1 MPDTIL
7 SLQQL
12 TIAYGGQPA
21 VKALD
26 LDVMRGEVLA
36 LLGPSGCG
44 KTTTMRCV
52 AGLLAQASGRVVL
65 DGRDVSAVPANRRG
79 VGLVFQSYAL
89 FPHLTAFENVA
100 FGLRLRRAPDS
111 EVKATVGALL
121 DTVGL
126 SGFADR
132 VPAALSG
139 GQQQRVA
146 LARALA
152 VKPSLLL
159 LDEPLSNLDAR
170 LRLEMRGELAR
181 LQREFGVTMI
191 YVTHDQAEALALA
204 SRIAVMR
211 AGLLEQL
218 GTPDALW
225 GRPRTPFVARFMGFE
240 TILARGADGVLSVL
254 SPAVLDGDQSP
265 PSDAV
270 LLGWRPDKITLGHGP
285 HRGEVVAA
293 AYQGHAVETLL
304 VTPFGLIKAHA
315 PAGGPRPRPGEML
328 GFDLADAA
336 ATRIG
341 A

>member
-1 MPDTIL
+1 MPDAIL
-7 SLQQL
+7 SLHDL

-21 VKALD
+21 VSALD

-65 DGRDVSAVPANRRG
+65 DGQDVGHVPANKRG
-79 VGLVFQSYAL
+79 IGLVFQSYAL
-89 FPHLTAFENVA
+89 FPHLTTFENVA
-100 FGLRLRRAPDS
+100 FGLRLRRTPEA
-111 EVKATVGALL
+111 EVKKTVGALL

-126 SGFADR
+126 TGFANR
-132 VPAALSG
+132 VPGALSG

-211 AGLLEQL
+211 AGRLEQL
-218 GTPDALW
+218 GAPEALW
-225 GRPRTPFVARFMGFE
+225 GRPRTAFVARFMGFE
-240 TILARGADGVLSVL
+240 TILARGPDGALSL
-254 SPAVLDGDQSP
+254 PPAAVLAGE
-265 PSDAV
+265 AEREGHA
-270 LLGWRPDKITLGHGP
+270 LLGWRPDKVALGQGRY
-285 HRGEVVAA
+285 RGEVVAA
-293 AYQGHAVETLL
+293 SYQGHAVETLL
-304 VTPFGLIKAHA
+304 TTPFGLIKAHA
-315 PAGGPRPRPGEML
+315 DTESPRPKAGEAVS
-328 GFDLADAA
+328 FDLPEAA